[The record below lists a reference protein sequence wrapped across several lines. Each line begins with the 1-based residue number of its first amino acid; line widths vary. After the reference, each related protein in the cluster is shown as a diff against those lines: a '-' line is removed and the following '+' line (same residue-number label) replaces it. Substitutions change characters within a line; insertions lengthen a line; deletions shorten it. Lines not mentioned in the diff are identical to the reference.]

1 MLYVVSTLRGLYSTL
16 SMLYVVYTLN
26 MLLSNDC
33 FLKFSTGSAVK
44 HHHRR
49 YHCDHPN
56 STETI
61 IINVIIADFTFW
73 KMVSG
78 RTWRRS
84 TAVRASLSVSR
95 AVSVEDGT

>member
-1 MLYVVSTLRGLYSTL
+1 MNNNKDCRVGQLTNRNHNHQRDHRRLHLLEDCLREN
-16 SMLYVVYTLN
+16 V
-26 MLLSNDC
+26 
-33 FLKFSTGSAVK
+33 AQK